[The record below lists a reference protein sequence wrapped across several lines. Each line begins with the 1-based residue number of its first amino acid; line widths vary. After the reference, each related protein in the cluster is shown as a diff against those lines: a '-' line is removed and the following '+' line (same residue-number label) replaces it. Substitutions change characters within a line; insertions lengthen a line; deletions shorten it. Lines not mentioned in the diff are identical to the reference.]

1 MLTKSSAAGTPSV
14 HSKILSGQRA
24 SRQSSISSSSLP
36 QTALNTAH
44 WGQNLITL
52 KARPGSALRQLHLEN
67 LWQLQQHVLSRR
79 AIWSST
85 QLQRSAQAGDL
96 TKCKSASGNGAS
108 APALDDDAFPPFST
122 SAINW
127 PSSSADSEL
136 AALEPLDC
144 IFVLA
149 GGQTHDG
156 GVPLWVQRRLDAAYV
171 AYVAQGR
178 GCPIVVMGGGTPH
191 RPPVLNKG
199 ESLCK
204 GSADPLLTV
213 AAFGNLLWSWWHVL
227 SLGCL

>member
-1 MLTKSSAAGTPSV
+1 M
-14 HSKILSGQRA
+14 HSKSLSGQPT
-24 SRQSSISSSSLP
+24 SRQSSIRSSSLP
-36 QTALNTAH
+36 QTSLNTAH

-52 KARPGSALRQLHLEN
+52 KGRPGSVLRQLHLEN

-79 AIWSST
+79 AIWNST
-85 QLQRSAQAGDL
+85 QRSAQAGNL
-96 TKCKSASGNGAS
+96 TKCKSASGKGAS
-108 APALDDDAFPPFST
+108 APALDDDPFPPFST

-178 GCPIVVMGGGTPH
+178 TCPIVVMGGGTPH

-199 ESLCK
+199 ERLRK
-204 GSADPLLTV
+204 GSANPLLTG
-213 AAFGNLLWSWWHVL
+213 AAFGKLLWSWWHVL